1 VVVFPAGAIST
12 TPDKFGLKPAVD
24 GRWQPFVSQLVQRS
38 RATVVPIWFG
48 GQNSRLFQ
56 IASHVS
62 QTLRLS
68 LIFHEVKARIGA
80 TLPVGIGTPIPFASI
95 AAIRDRQ
102 TLADEL
108 RARVYALQRLA
119 PVVGKPR
126 RAVGKLL
133 RPKLPMS
140 RTDRAA

>member
-1 VVVFPAGAIST
+1 
-12 TPDKFGLKPAVD
+12 
-24 GRWQPFVSQLVQRS
+24 
-38 RATVVPIWFG
+38 
-48 GQNSRLFQ
+48 
-56 IASHVS
+56 VS